1 MICNQNRIDIISVS
15 ECLQLNFS
23 IPEYQR
29 PYKWSVQS
37 IDDMLW
43 DINNSVQ
50 QSFSYSNY
58 KYRIGTI
65 ILHKTDDVLNV
76 VDGQQR
82 LISLTLI
89 SKYLD
94 HDYDNAILRNT
105 FYDKITQKHIHDNYI
120 HIKEWFSLRDK
131 DIKESFKKAFLDIL
145 ELVVI
150 QVGRE
155 SEAFQLFDSQN
166 TRGRA
171 LDPHDLLKAFHLR
184 EMQND
189 KYEMEYAVTKWE
201 AKDVYPVSASS
212 TGSSNNLIA
221 YNGSISLNTNSN
233 KTNISSNEDL
243 STLQSVSKKIN
254 LTMDAGD
261 FDLSSYLFPYN
272 YMYPDNNGNGAWLI
286 SLLKKDGT
294 WELVYR
300 QSAGSFNIPLQ
311 TSMSEWNISSNH
323 EQYAITCD
331 GYLRCRIT
339 RYKQLYDNLYQRPY
353 YDIAN
358 YYYVLDYLPQQ
369 VKMSYT
375 PENQVLQ
382 TRIMSSSNDEYTQDI
397 KIFIKDTEGTNR
409 VIVEQLD
416 EGNDLPIKYE
426 VTDFKKG
433 YFVATVDKELFTEFV
448 VYSYNNNGSTVS
460 ETLVVDPL
468 VPYDFSIHLSSD
480 KIVVNGNTR
489 SGSRLFDYNI
499 YTSSTTTLQHVKKG
513 VISTTNPVIQISDL
527 SKGAYILDVRSGN
540 KQKSVKFVK

>member
-1 MICNQNRIDIISVS
+1 MSCNQNRIDIISVS
-15 ECLQLNFS
+15 ECLQLNLS

-201 AKDVYPVSASS
+201 AKDVHKIRELFSA
-212 TGSSNNLIA
+212 
-221 YNGSISLNTNSN
+221 
-233 KTNISSNEDL
+233 
-243 STLQSVSKKIN
+243 
-254 LTMDAGD
+254 
-261 FDLSSYLFPYN
+261 YLFPIWNWSRGTKTWKFTDHDIDTYKGIPSNSTYTYARRAGKASPYFQLTEPFIAGSDFFDLVDHYLRTLENIKHELATNPVFELLRPFCLPQKHSSVGLTHVRNLFFAVVFYYYDKFHNMDELSIKKLFMWSFMLRMDLSNLGADSVNKYAIGEWSGN
-272 YMYPDNNGNGAWLI
+272 YTNYIPVFSKISLARLHTEIGNLQIEIDARNLDTDEQKNLYE
-286 SLLKKDGT
+286 LLKKM
-294 WELVYR
+294 R
-300 QSAGSFNIPLQ
+300 
-311 TSMSEWNISSNH
+311 
-323 EQYAITCD
+323 
-331 GYLRCRIT
+331 GY
-339 RYKQLYDNLYQRPY
+339 D
-353 YDIAN
+353 
-358 YYYVLDYLPQQ
+358 
-369 VKMSYT
+369 
-375 PENQVLQ
+375 EN
-382 TRIMSSSNDEYTQDI
+382 
-397 KIFIKDTEGTNR
+397 K
-409 VIVEQLD
+409 
-416 EGNDLPIKYE
+416 
-426 VTDFKKG
+426 
-433 YFVATVDKELFTEFV
+433 
-448 VYSYNNNGSTVS
+448 
-460 ETLVVDPL
+460 
-468 VPYDFSIHLSSD
+468 
-480 KIVVNGNTR
+480 
-489 SGSRLFDYNI
+489 
-499 YTSSTTTLQHVKKG
+499 
-513 VISTTNPVIQISDL
+513 
-527 SKGAYILDVRSGN
+527 
-540 KQKSVKFVK
+540 

>member
-1 MICNQNRIDIISVS
+1 MSCNQNRIDIISVS

-58 KYRIGTI
+58 RYRIGTI

-94 HDYDNAILRNT
+94 NNYDNAILRNM

-131 DIKESFKKAFLDIL
+131 DIKESFKKAFQDIL

-201 AKDVYPVSASS
+201 AKDVYKIRELFSA
-212 TGSSNNLIA
+212 
-221 YNGSISLNTNSN
+221 
-233 KTNISSNEDL
+233 
-243 STLQSVSKKIN
+243 
-254 LTMDAGD
+254 
-261 FDLSSYLFPYN
+261 YLFPIWNWSRGTKTWKFTDHDIDTYKGIPSNSTYTYARRAGKASPYFQLTEPFIAGSDFFDLVDHYLRTLENIKHELATNPVFELLRPFCLPQKHSSAGLTHVRNLFFAVVFYYYDKFHNMDELSIKKLFMWSFMLRMDLSNLGADSVNKYAIGEWSGN
-272 YMYPDNNGNGAWLI
+272 YTNYIPVFSKISLARLHTEIGNLQIEIDARNLDTDEQKNLYE
-286 SLLKKDGT
+286 LLKKM
-294 WELVYR
+294 R
-300 QSAGSFNIPLQ
+300 
-311 TSMSEWNISSNH
+311 
-323 EQYAITCD
+323 
-331 GYLRCRIT
+331 GY
-339 RYKQLYDNLYQRPY
+339 D
-353 YDIAN
+353 
-358 YYYVLDYLPQQ
+358 
-369 VKMSYT
+369 
-375 PENQVLQ
+375 EN
-382 TRIMSSSNDEYTQDI
+382 
-397 KIFIKDTEGTNR
+397 K
-409 VIVEQLD
+409 
-416 EGNDLPIKYE
+416 
-426 VTDFKKG
+426 
-433 YFVATVDKELFTEFV
+433 
-448 VYSYNNNGSTVS
+448 
-460 ETLVVDPL
+460 
-468 VPYDFSIHLSSD
+468 
-480 KIVVNGNTR
+480 
-489 SGSRLFDYNI
+489 
-499 YTSSTTTLQHVKKG
+499 
-513 VISTTNPVIQISDL
+513 
-527 SKGAYILDVRSGN
+527 
-540 KQKSVKFVK
+540 

>member
-1 MICNQNRIDIISVS
+1 MSCNQNRIDIIPVS

-37 IDDMLW
+37 IDDMLG

-58 KYRIGTI
+58 RYRIGTI

-94 HDYDNAILRNT
+94 NNYDNAILRNM

-131 DIKESFKKAFLDIL
+131 DIKESFKKAFQDIL

-201 AKDVYPVSASS
+201 AKDVYKIRELFSA
-212 TGSSNNLIA
+212 
-221 YNGSISLNTNSN
+221 
-233 KTNISSNEDL
+233 
-243 STLQSVSKKIN
+243 
-254 LTMDAGD
+254 
-261 FDLSSYLFPYN
+261 YLFPIWNWSRGTKTWKFTDHDIDTYKGIPSNSTYTYARRAGKASPYFQLTEPFIAGSDFFDLVDHYLRTLENIKHELATNPVFELLRPFCLPQKHSSAGLTHVRNLFFAVVFYYYDKFHNMDELSIKKLFMWSFMLRMDLSNLGADSVNKYAIGEWSGN
-272 YMYPDNNGNGAWLI
+272 YTNYIPVFSKISLARLHTEIGNLKIEIDARNLDTDEQKNLYE
-286 SLLKKDGT
+286 LLKKMRGYD
-294 WELVYR
+294 E
-300 QSAGSFNIPLQ
+300 NI
-311 TSMSEWNISSNH
+311 
-323 EQYAITCD
+323 
-331 GYLRCRIT
+331 
-339 RYKQLYDNLYQRPY
+339 
-353 YDIAN
+353 
-358 YYYVLDYLPQQ
+358 
-369 VKMSYT
+369 
-375 PENQVLQ
+375 
-382 TRIMSSSNDEYTQDI
+382 
-397 KIFIKDTEGTNR
+397 
-409 VIVEQLD
+409 
-416 EGNDLPIKYE
+416 
-426 VTDFKKG
+426 
-433 YFVATVDKELFTEFV
+433 
-448 VYSYNNNGSTVS
+448 
-460 ETLVVDPL
+460 
-468 VPYDFSIHLSSD
+468 
-480 KIVVNGNTR
+480 
-489 SGSRLFDYNI
+489 
-499 YTSSTTTLQHVKKG
+499 
-513 VISTTNPVIQISDL
+513 
-527 SKGAYILDVRSGN
+527 
-540 KQKSVKFVK
+540 

>member
-1 MICNQNRIDIISVS
+1 MSCNQNRIDIISVS

-201 AKDVYPVSASS
+201 AKDVHKIRELFSA
-212 TGSSNNLIA
+212 
-221 YNGSISLNTNSN
+221 
-233 KTNISSNEDL
+233 
-243 STLQSVSKKIN
+243 
-254 LTMDAGD
+254 
-261 FDLSSYLFPYN
+261 YLFPIWNWSRGTKTWKFTDHDIDTYKGIPSNSTYTYARRAGKASPYFQLTEPFIAGSDFFDLVDHYLRTLENIKHELATNPVFELLRPFCLPQKHSSVGLTHVRNLFFAVVFYYYDKFHNMNELSIKKLFMWSFMLRMDLSNLGADSVNKYAIGEWSGN
-272 YMYPDNNGNGAWLI
+272 YTNYIPVFSKISLARLHTEIGNLQIEIDARNLDTDEQKNLYE
-286 SLLKKDGT
+286 LLKKM
-294 WELVYR
+294 R
-300 QSAGSFNIPLQ
+300 
-311 TSMSEWNISSNH
+311 
-323 EQYAITCD
+323 
-331 GYLRCRIT
+331 GY
-339 RYKQLYDNLYQRPY
+339 D
-353 YDIAN
+353 
-358 YYYVLDYLPQQ
+358 
-369 VKMSYT
+369 
-375 PENQVLQ
+375 EN
-382 TRIMSSSNDEYTQDI
+382 
-397 KIFIKDTEGTNR
+397 K
-409 VIVEQLD
+409 
-416 EGNDLPIKYE
+416 
-426 VTDFKKG
+426 
-433 YFVATVDKELFTEFV
+433 
-448 VYSYNNNGSTVS
+448 
-460 ETLVVDPL
+460 
-468 VPYDFSIHLSSD
+468 
-480 KIVVNGNTR
+480 
-489 SGSRLFDYNI
+489 
-499 YTSSTTTLQHVKKG
+499 
-513 VISTTNPVIQISDL
+513 
-527 SKGAYILDVRSGN
+527 
-540 KQKSVKFVK
+540 

>member
-1 MICNQNRIDIISVS
+1 MSCNQNRIDIIPVS

-201 AKDVYPVSASS
+201 AKDVYKIRELFSA
-212 TGSSNNLIA
+212 
-221 YNGSISLNTNSN
+221 
-233 KTNISSNEDL
+233 
-243 STLQSVSKKIN
+243 
-254 LTMDAGD
+254 
-261 FDLSSYLFPYN
+261 YLFPIWN
-272 YMYPDNNGNGAWLI
+272 W
-286 SLLKKDGT
+286 SRGT
-294 WELVYR
+294 KTWKFTDHDIDTYKGIPSNSTYTYARRAGKASPYFQLTEPFI
-300 QSAGSFNIPLQ
+300 AGSDFFDLVD
-311 TSMSEWNISSNH
+311 H
-323 EQYAITCD
+323 
-331 GYLRCRIT
+331 YLRT
-339 RYKQLYDNLYQRPY
+339 L
-353 YDIAN
+353 
-358 YYYVLDYLPQQ
+358 
-369 VKMSYT
+369 
-375 PENQVLQ
+375 EN
-382 TRIMSSSNDEYTQDI
+382 I
-397 KIFIKDTEGTNR
+397 KH
-409 VIVEQLD
+409 
-416 EGNDLPIKYE
+416 
-426 VTDFKKG
+426 
-433 YFVATVDKELFTEFV
+433 ELA
-448 VYSYNNNGSTVS
+448 
-460 ETLVVDPL
+460 
-468 VPYDFSIHLSSD
+468 
-480 KIVVNGNTR
+480 
-489 SGSRLFDYNI
+489 
-499 YTSSTTTLQHVKKG
+499 
-513 VISTTNPVIQISDL
+513 TNPVFELLRPFCLPQKHSSVGLTHVRNLFFAVVFYYYDKFHNMNELSIKKLFMWSFMLRMDL
-527 SKGAYILDVRSGN
+527 SNLGADSVNKYAIGEWSGN
-540 KQKSVKFVK
+540 YTNYIPVFSKISLARLHTEIGNLQIEIDARNLDTDEQKNLYEFLKKMRGYDENK

>member
-1 MICNQNRIDIISVS
+1 MSCNQNRIDIISVS
-15 ECLQLNFS
+15 ECLKLNLS

-29 PYKWSVQS
+29 PYKWSVLS

-201 AKDVYPVSASS
+201 AKDVHKIRELFSA
-212 TGSSNNLIA
+212 
-221 YNGSISLNTNSN
+221 
-233 KTNISSNEDL
+233 
-243 STLQSVSKKIN
+243 
-254 LTMDAGD
+254 
-261 FDLSSYLFPYN
+261 YLFPIWNWSRGTKTWKFTDHDIDTYKGIPSNSTYTYARRAGKASPYFQLTEPFIAGSDFFDLVDHYLRTLENIKHELATNPVFELLRPFCLPQKHSSVGLTHVRNLFFAVVFYYYDKFHNMDELSIKKLFMWSFMLRMDLSNLGADSVNKYAIGEWSGN
-272 YMYPDNNGNGAWLI
+272 YTNYIPVFSKISLARLHTEIGNLQIEIDARNLDTDEQKNLYE
-286 SLLKKDGT
+286 LLKKM
-294 WELVYR
+294 R
-300 QSAGSFNIPLQ
+300 
-311 TSMSEWNISSNH
+311 
-323 EQYAITCD
+323 
-331 GYLRCRIT
+331 GY
-339 RYKQLYDNLYQRPY
+339 D
-353 YDIAN
+353 
-358 YYYVLDYLPQQ
+358 
-369 VKMSYT
+369 
-375 PENQVLQ
+375 EN
-382 TRIMSSSNDEYTQDI
+382 
-397 KIFIKDTEGTNR
+397 K
-409 VIVEQLD
+409 
-416 EGNDLPIKYE
+416 
-426 VTDFKKG
+426 
-433 YFVATVDKELFTEFV
+433 
-448 VYSYNNNGSTVS
+448 
-460 ETLVVDPL
+460 
-468 VPYDFSIHLSSD
+468 
-480 KIVVNGNTR
+480 
-489 SGSRLFDYNI
+489 
-499 YTSSTTTLQHVKKG
+499 
-513 VISTTNPVIQISDL
+513 
-527 SKGAYILDVRSGN
+527 
-540 KQKSVKFVK
+540 

>member
-1 MICNQNRIDIISVS
+1 MSCNQNRIDIIPVS

-37 IDDMLW
+37 IDDMLG

-58 KYRIGTI
+58 RYRIGTI

-94 HDYDNAILRNT
+94 NNYDNAILRNM

-131 DIKESFKKAFLDIL
+131 DIKESFKKAFQDIL

-201 AKDVYPVSASS
+201 AKDVYKIRELFSA
-212 TGSSNNLIA
+212 
-221 YNGSISLNTNSN
+221 
-233 KTNISSNEDL
+233 
-243 STLQSVSKKIN
+243 
-254 LTMDAGD
+254 
-261 FDLSSYLFPYN
+261 YLFPIWNWSRGTKTWKFTDHDIDTYKGIPSNSTYTYARRAGKASPYFQLTEPFIAGSDFFDLVDHYLRTLENIKHELATNPVFELLRPFCLPQKHSSAGLTHVRNLFFAVVFYYYDKFHNMDELSIKKLFMWSFMLRMDLSNLGADSVNKYAIGEWSGN
-272 YMYPDNNGNGAWLI
+272 YTNYIPVFSKISLARLHTEIGNLQIEIDARNLDTDEQTNLYE
-286 SLLKKDGT
+286 LLKKM
-294 WELVYR
+294 R
-300 QSAGSFNIPLQ
+300 
-311 TSMSEWNISSNH
+311 
-323 EQYAITCD
+323 
-331 GYLRCRIT
+331 GY
-339 RYKQLYDNLYQRPY
+339 D
-353 YDIAN
+353 
-358 YYYVLDYLPQQ
+358 
-369 VKMSYT
+369 
-375 PENQVLQ
+375 EN
-382 TRIMSSSNDEYTQDI
+382 
-397 KIFIKDTEGTNR
+397 K
-409 VIVEQLD
+409 
-416 EGNDLPIKYE
+416 
-426 VTDFKKG
+426 
-433 YFVATVDKELFTEFV
+433 
-448 VYSYNNNGSTVS
+448 
-460 ETLVVDPL
+460 
-468 VPYDFSIHLSSD
+468 
-480 KIVVNGNTR
+480 
-489 SGSRLFDYNI
+489 
-499 YTSSTTTLQHVKKG
+499 
-513 VISTTNPVIQISDL
+513 
-527 SKGAYILDVRSGN
+527 
-540 KQKSVKFVK
+540 

>member
-1 MICNQNRIDIISVS
+1 MSCNQNRIDIISVS

-201 AKDVYPVSASS
+201 AKDVHKIRELFSA
-212 TGSSNNLIA
+212 
-221 YNGSISLNTNSN
+221 
-233 KTNISSNEDL
+233 
-243 STLQSVSKKIN
+243 
-254 LTMDAGD
+254 
-261 FDLSSYLFPYN
+261 YLFPIWNWSRGTKTWKFTDHDIDTYKGIPSNSTYTYARRAGKASPYFQLTEPFIAGSDFFDLVDHYLRTLENIKHELATNPVFELLRPFCLPQKHSSVGLTHVRNLFFAVVFYYYDKFHNMDELSIKKLFMWSFMLRMDLSNLGADSVNKYAIGEWSGN
-272 YMYPDNNGNGAWLI
+272 YTNYIPVFSKISLARLHTEIGNLQIEIDARNLDTDEQKNLYE
-286 SLLKKDGT
+286 LLKKM
-294 WELVYR
+294 R
-300 QSAGSFNIPLQ
+300 
-311 TSMSEWNISSNH
+311 
-323 EQYAITCD
+323 
-331 GYLRCRIT
+331 GY
-339 RYKQLYDNLYQRPY
+339 D
-353 YDIAN
+353 
-358 YYYVLDYLPQQ
+358 
-369 VKMSYT
+369 
-375 PENQVLQ
+375 EN
-382 TRIMSSSNDEYTQDI
+382 
-397 KIFIKDTEGTNR
+397 K
-409 VIVEQLD
+409 
-416 EGNDLPIKYE
+416 
-426 VTDFKKG
+426 
-433 YFVATVDKELFTEFV
+433 
-448 VYSYNNNGSTVS
+448 
-460 ETLVVDPL
+460 
-468 VPYDFSIHLSSD
+468 
-480 KIVVNGNTR
+480 
-489 SGSRLFDYNI
+489 
-499 YTSSTTTLQHVKKG
+499 
-513 VISTTNPVIQISDL
+513 
-527 SKGAYILDVRSGN
+527 
-540 KQKSVKFVK
+540 

>member
-1 MICNQNRIDIISVS
+1 MSCNPNRIDIIPVS

-37 IDDMLW
+37 IDDMLG

-58 KYRIGTI
+58 RYRIGTI

-94 HDYDNAILRNT
+94 NNYDNAILRKM

-131 DIKESFKKAFLDIL
+131 DIKESFKKAFQDIL

-201 AKDVYPVSASS
+201 AKDVYKIRELFSA
-212 TGSSNNLIA
+212 
-221 YNGSISLNTNSN
+221 
-233 KTNISSNEDL
+233 
-243 STLQSVSKKIN
+243 
-254 LTMDAGD
+254 
-261 FDLSSYLFPYN
+261 YLFPIWNWSRGTKTWKFTDHDIDTYKGIPSNSTYTYARRAGKASPYFQLTEPFIAGSDFFDLVDHYLRTLENIKHELATNPVFELLRPFCLPQKHSSAGLTHVRNLFFAVVFYYYDKFHNMDELSIKKLFMWSFMLRMDLSNLGADSVNKYAIGEWSGN
-272 YMYPDNNGNGAWLI
+272 YTNYIPVFSKISLARLHTEIGNLQIEIDARNLDTDEQKNLYE
-286 SLLKKDGT
+286 LLKKM
-294 WELVYR
+294 R
-300 QSAGSFNIPLQ
+300 
-311 TSMSEWNISSNH
+311 
-323 EQYAITCD
+323 
-331 GYLRCRIT
+331 GY
-339 RYKQLYDNLYQRPY
+339 D
-353 YDIAN
+353 
-358 YYYVLDYLPQQ
+358 
-369 VKMSYT
+369 
-375 PENQVLQ
+375 EN
-382 TRIMSSSNDEYTQDI
+382 
-397 KIFIKDTEGTNR
+397 K
-409 VIVEQLD
+409 
-416 EGNDLPIKYE
+416 
-426 VTDFKKG
+426 
-433 YFVATVDKELFTEFV
+433 
-448 VYSYNNNGSTVS
+448 
-460 ETLVVDPL
+460 
-468 VPYDFSIHLSSD
+468 
-480 KIVVNGNTR
+480 
-489 SGSRLFDYNI
+489 
-499 YTSSTTTLQHVKKG
+499 
-513 VISTTNPVIQISDL
+513 
-527 SKGAYILDVRSGN
+527 
-540 KQKSVKFVK
+540 

>member
-1 MICNQNRIDIISVS
+1 MSCNQNRIDIIPVS

-37 IDDMLW
+37 IDDMLG

-58 KYRIGTI
+58 RYRIGTI

-94 HDYDNAILRNT
+94 NNYDNAILRNM

-131 DIKESFKKAFLDIL
+131 DIKESFKKAFQDIL

-201 AKDVYPVSASS
+201 AKDVYKIHELFSA
-212 TGSSNNLIA
+212 
-221 YNGSISLNTNSN
+221 
-233 KTNISSNEDL
+233 
-243 STLQSVSKKIN
+243 
-254 LTMDAGD
+254 
-261 FDLSSYLFPYN
+261 YLFPIWNWSRGTKTWKFTDHDIDTYKGIPSNSTYTYARRAGKASPYFQLTEPFIAGSDFFDLVDHYLRTLENIKHELATNPVFELLRPFCLPQKHSSAGLTHVRNLFFAVVFYYYDKFHNMDELSIKKLFMWSFMLRMDLSNLGADSVNKYAIGEWSGN
-272 YMYPDNNGNGAWLI
+272 YTNYIPVFSKISLARLHTEIGNLQIEIDARNLDTDEQKNLYE
-286 SLLKKDGT
+286 LLKKM
-294 WELVYR
+294 R
-300 QSAGSFNIPLQ
+300 
-311 TSMSEWNISSNH
+311 
-323 EQYAITCD
+323 
-331 GYLRCRIT
+331 GY
-339 RYKQLYDNLYQRPY
+339 D
-353 YDIAN
+353 
-358 YYYVLDYLPQQ
+358 
-369 VKMSYT
+369 
-375 PENQVLQ
+375 EN
-382 TRIMSSSNDEYTQDI
+382 
-397 KIFIKDTEGTNR
+397 K
-409 VIVEQLD
+409 
-416 EGNDLPIKYE
+416 
-426 VTDFKKG
+426 
-433 YFVATVDKELFTEFV
+433 
-448 VYSYNNNGSTVS
+448 
-460 ETLVVDPL
+460 
-468 VPYDFSIHLSSD
+468 
-480 KIVVNGNTR
+480 
-489 SGSRLFDYNI
+489 
-499 YTSSTTTLQHVKKG
+499 
-513 VISTTNPVIQISDL
+513 
-527 SKGAYILDVRSGN
+527 
-540 KQKSVKFVK
+540 

>member
-1 MICNQNRIDIISVS
+1 MSCNQNRIDIISVS

-201 AKDVYPVSASS
+201 AKDVYKIRELFSA
-212 TGSSNNLIA
+212 
-221 YNGSISLNTNSN
+221 
-233 KTNISSNEDL
+233 
-243 STLQSVSKKIN
+243 
-254 LTMDAGD
+254 
-261 FDLSSYLFPYN
+261 YLFPIWNWSRGTKTWKFTDHDIDTYKGIPSNSTYTYARRAGKASPYFQLTEPFIAGSDFFDLVDHYLRTLENIKHELATNPVFELLRPFCLPQKHSSVGLTHVRNLFFAVVFYYYDKFHNMDELSIKKLFMWSFMLRMDLSNLGADSVNKYAIGEWSGN
-272 YMYPDNNGNGAWLI
+272 YTNYIPVFSKISLARLHTEIGNLQIEIDARNLDTDEQKNLYE
-286 SLLKKDGT
+286 LLKKM
-294 WELVYR
+294 R
-300 QSAGSFNIPLQ
+300 
-311 TSMSEWNISSNH
+311 
-323 EQYAITCD
+323 
-331 GYLRCRIT
+331 GY
-339 RYKQLYDNLYQRPY
+339 D
-353 YDIAN
+353 
-358 YYYVLDYLPQQ
+358 
-369 VKMSYT
+369 
-375 PENQVLQ
+375 EN
-382 TRIMSSSNDEYTQDI
+382 
-397 KIFIKDTEGTNR
+397 K
-409 VIVEQLD
+409 
-416 EGNDLPIKYE
+416 
-426 VTDFKKG
+426 
-433 YFVATVDKELFTEFV
+433 
-448 VYSYNNNGSTVS
+448 
-460 ETLVVDPL
+460 
-468 VPYDFSIHLSSD
+468 
-480 KIVVNGNTR
+480 
-489 SGSRLFDYNI
+489 
-499 YTSSTTTLQHVKKG
+499 
-513 VISTTNPVIQISDL
+513 
-527 SKGAYILDVRSGN
+527 
-540 KQKSVKFVK
+540 

>member
-1 MICNQNRIDIISVS
+1 MSCNQNRIDIISVS
-15 ECLQLNFS
+15 ECLKLNLS

-201 AKDVYPVSASS
+201 AKDVHKIRELFSA
-212 TGSSNNLIA
+212 
-221 YNGSISLNTNSN
+221 
-233 KTNISSNEDL
+233 
-243 STLQSVSKKIN
+243 
-254 LTMDAGD
+254 
-261 FDLSSYLFPYN
+261 YLFPIWNWSRGTKTWKFTDHDIDTYKGIPSNSTYTYARRAGKASPYFQLTEPFIAGSDFFDLVDHYLRTLENIKHELATNPVFELLRPFCLPQKHSSVGLTHVRNLFFAVVFYYYDKFHNMNELSIKKLFMWSFMLRMDLSNLGADSVNKYAIGEWSGN
-272 YMYPDNNGNGAWLI
+272 YTNYIPVFSKISLARLHTEIGNLQIEIDARNLDTDEQKNLYE
-286 SLLKKDGT
+286 LLKKM
-294 WELVYR
+294 R
-300 QSAGSFNIPLQ
+300 
-311 TSMSEWNISSNH
+311 
-323 EQYAITCD
+323 
-331 GYLRCRIT
+331 GY
-339 RYKQLYDNLYQRPY
+339 D
-353 YDIAN
+353 
-358 YYYVLDYLPQQ
+358 
-369 VKMSYT
+369 
-375 PENQVLQ
+375 EN
-382 TRIMSSSNDEYTQDI
+382 
-397 KIFIKDTEGTNR
+397 K
-409 VIVEQLD
+409 
-416 EGNDLPIKYE
+416 
-426 VTDFKKG
+426 
-433 YFVATVDKELFTEFV
+433 
-448 VYSYNNNGSTVS
+448 
-460 ETLVVDPL
+460 
-468 VPYDFSIHLSSD
+468 
-480 KIVVNGNTR
+480 
-489 SGSRLFDYNI
+489 
-499 YTSSTTTLQHVKKG
+499 
-513 VISTTNPVIQISDL
+513 
-527 SKGAYILDVRSGN
+527 
-540 KQKSVKFVK
+540 

>member
-1 MICNQNRIDIISVS
+1 MSCNQNRIDIIPVS

-58 KYRIGTI
+58 RYRIGTI

-94 HDYDNAILRNT
+94 NNYDNAILRNM

-131 DIKESFKKAFLDIL
+131 DIKESFKKAFQDIL

-201 AKDVYPVSASS
+201 AKDVYKIHELFSA
-212 TGSSNNLIA
+212 
-221 YNGSISLNTNSN
+221 
-233 KTNISSNEDL
+233 
-243 STLQSVSKKIN
+243 
-254 LTMDAGD
+254 
-261 FDLSSYLFPYN
+261 YLFPIWNWSRGTKTWKFTDHDIDTYKGIPSNSTYTYARRAGKASPYFQLTEPFIAGSDFFDLVDHYLRTLENIKHELATNPVFELLRPFCLPQKHSSAGLTHVRNLFFAVVFYYYDKFHNMDELSIKKLFMWSFMLRMDLSNLGADSVNKYAIGEWSGN
-272 YMYPDNNGNGAWLI
+272 YTNYIPVFSKISLARLHTEIGNLQIEIDARNLDTDEQKNLYE
-286 SLLKKDGT
+286 LLKKM
-294 WELVYR
+294 R
-300 QSAGSFNIPLQ
+300 
-311 TSMSEWNISSNH
+311 
-323 EQYAITCD
+323 
-331 GYLRCRIT
+331 GY
-339 RYKQLYDNLYQRPY
+339 D
-353 YDIAN
+353 
-358 YYYVLDYLPQQ
+358 
-369 VKMSYT
+369 
-375 PENQVLQ
+375 EN
-382 TRIMSSSNDEYTQDI
+382 
-397 KIFIKDTEGTNR
+397 K
-409 VIVEQLD
+409 
-416 EGNDLPIKYE
+416 
-426 VTDFKKG
+426 
-433 YFVATVDKELFTEFV
+433 
-448 VYSYNNNGSTVS
+448 
-460 ETLVVDPL
+460 
-468 VPYDFSIHLSSD
+468 
-480 KIVVNGNTR
+480 
-489 SGSRLFDYNI
+489 
-499 YTSSTTTLQHVKKG
+499 
-513 VISTTNPVIQISDL
+513 
-527 SKGAYILDVRSGN
+527 
-540 KQKSVKFVK
+540 